1 MEVSVGFGQ
10 SIKTCFGKYVSFEG
24 RARRSE
30 FWWFYLFVVIVSLI
44 TQLVDQVIGLW
55 IYRFSFDQNGEV
67 VQAGG
72 FGILSTIWFLV
83 ILLPMLS
90 VMVRR
95 LHDTDRSGWW
105 WWLNLLCCIGPIV
118 LLVFY
123 ILPGTQGANRFGSDP
138 TSA

>member
-1 MEVSVGFGQ
+1 MGFGQ

>member
-1 MEVSVGFGQ
+1 MGFGQ
-10 SIKTCFGKYVSFEG
+10 AITTCFGKYVSFQG

-123 ILPGTQGANRFGSDP
+123 ILPGTQGANRFGPDP